1 MYIHKKIIYLICSFI
16 LSFNLALGQTSTFPE
31 QLESDFRFMGGLMYV
46 KATVNGKTGWF
57 LVDTGSN
64 ALLLLNNQYFKGVQS
79 NQKALGMGDGQAI
92 SMVKV
97 DSFVWEGLSI
107 VDQQYPAM
115 NLAAMQGDAGEEVL
129 GLIGTALFKN
139 YQLQCNFATRK
150 IRLSKSSVTAA
161 DVQGLK
167 PTLTLPFQLING
179 FPVAQASVQGKNYN
193 WIMDTGAT
201 DNILEASLEDSIRS
215 VWKESAQVAMS
226 HAGTA
231 ATVRRGTLA
240 NLTVGGLR
248 MDGIGMTLAQM
259 PGYDV
264 EKNILGILGF
274 QFFKYFYV
282 DFDYLKGE
290 INCYDMQLVMQHK

>member
-1 MYIHKKIIYLICSFI
+1 MYIYKKIIYLICSFVLTFN
-16 LSFNLALGQTSTFPE
+16 LSFGQTTIYPE
-31 QLESDFRFMGGLMYV
+31 QLEDDFRFMAGLMYV

-64 ALLLLNNQYFKGVQS
+64 ALLLLNNQYFKGEQTD
-79 NQKALGMGDGQAI
+79 QKALGMGDGQAI

-97 DSFVWEGLSI
+97 DSFEWGKLVIKDLKF
-107 VDQQYPAM
+107 PAM
-115 NLAAMQGDAGEEVL
+115 NLSAMQVDQGEAVL

-150 IRLSKSSVTAA
+150 IRLSKSSLTATE
-161 DVQGLK
+161 VGGLK
-167 PTLTLPFQLING
+167 PTLVLPFQWING
-179 FPVAQASVQGKNYN
+179 FPVAQASIQGKNYN

-201 DNILEASLEDSIRS
+201 DNILDLSLEDTVRSI
-215 VWKESAQVAMS
+215 WKESAQVSMS
-226 HAGTA
+226 HAGATS
-231 ATVRRGTLA
+231 TVRRGTLA

-248 MDGIGMTLAQM
+248 MDGIAMSLAKM

-264 EKNILGILGF
+264 ERNITGILGF

-290 INCYDMQLVMQHK
+290 IKCYDMQLVMRKK